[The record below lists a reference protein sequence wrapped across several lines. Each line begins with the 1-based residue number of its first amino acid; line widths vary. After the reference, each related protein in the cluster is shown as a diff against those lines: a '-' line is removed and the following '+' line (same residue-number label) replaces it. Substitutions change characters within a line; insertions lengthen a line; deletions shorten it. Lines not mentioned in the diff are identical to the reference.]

1 MKDRCKT
8 VRKNTAV
15 LQNADWYDTMAGTV
29 LARMPP
35 GGLSANMCT
44 DNSRLRERFAGAI
57 VKYGERVA
65 SFLLQGKTVF
75 VKYLKQYFLVQFLS
89 FVLVRLVSDRVV
101 E

>member
-1 MKDRCKT
+1 MKLW
-8 VRKNTAV
+8 RKPA
-15 LQNADWYDTMAGTV
+15 V

-44 DNSRLRERFAGAI
+44 DNSRLRERFVGAI

-75 VKYLKQYFLVQFLS
+75 VKYLKQNFLVRVLS